1 MKNHIFRFSLII
13 FMLIGKL
20 NNIYAQCTAGEKI
33 SYGTFDAVSN
43 GTNYAAYSIA
53 DATTQAAPPAA
64 DINPPN
70 FGWQDP
76 STPLSGGGAGSGF
89 DGFYTIA
96 NTDDSYWDWNTAN
109 NIHAAPSGS
118 GNFMMLNTDGS
129 GTGAMPA
136 VGAAVGSGFQL
147 LSNAITTVVGCSYNF
162 SIDYAEINAYGS
174 TTRGVALAINGIIV
188 SEADLSNVCIN
199 CTDNNNPG
207 WRSLSYSF
215 TGAATSTT
223 VQLYVYTSG
232 SNKNDFAF
240 DNFSLKIPSTSPVTF
255 LFFDSKS
262 SDDGVL
268 LTWITGSEKN
278 SNYFEVQKSI
288 DGNNWSAIGIVAS
301 KNNASGAMYQFN
313 DQESTQD
320 IISYYRI
327 REVDFDNA
335 SMLSKTISIAGSDK
349 NNSFLEV
356 IPSIAD
362 HESQIRIDF
371 SHDITSLMIYDQ
383 MGRIFLS
390 KNLNSPGNSLPF
402 DCSGLSS
409 GLYIIKGISE
419 EGKIVV
425 RKFLVK

>member
-1 MKNHIFRFSLII
+1 MKNYIFWFSLII
-13 FMLIGKL
+13 FLLISSR

-53 DATTQAAPPAA
+53 DPTTQAAPPAA
-64 DINPPN
+64 DINPTS

-76 STPLSGGGAGSGF
+76 STPLGGGGGGSGF

-162 SIDYAEINAYGS
+162 SINYAEINAYGS
-174 TTRGVALAINGIIV
+174 TTRGVALAINGVIV
-188 SEADLSNVCIN
+188 SEADLSDVCIN
-199 CTDNNNPG
+199 CTDINNPG
-207 WRSLSYSF
+207 WRSLAYSF
-215 TGAATSTT
+215 TGASTSTT

-255 LFFDSKS
+255 LSFDSKS
-262 SDDGVL
+262 SDEGSL

-278 SNYFEVQKSI
+278 SDYFEVQKSN
-288 DGNNWSAIGIVAS
+288 DGKNWSAIGTVVS
-301 KNNASGAMYQFN
+301 RNNSSGASYQFY
-313 DQESTQD
+313 DQENLQD
-320 IISYYRI
+320 ISYYRI
-327 REVDFDNA
+327 REVDFDNL
-335 SMLSKTISIAGSDK
+335 SIVSKTISIAASDK
-349 NNSFLEV
+349 NNSFLQV
-356 IPSIAD
+356 IPDITD

-371 SHDITSLMIYDQ
+371 SDDITSLMIYDQ

-390 KNLNSPGNSLPF
+390 KNLKSPCNSLSF

-409 GLYIIKGISE
+409 GLYIIKGISK
-419 EGKIVV
+419 EGKILT